1 MENAVEA
8 LKMAFGYMMFVLALT
23 ISISSFSQARETI
36 DAIITIKDKETNY
49 TYVEPEEKKIV
60 GIETVI
66 PTMYKAYKEN
76 FRVVF
81 YKSYTDEANNEPY
94 PLYKSFDRYEV
105 PSPTSGTEINYIDL
119 ELEKE
124 DFSGSQAAIEHL
136 NLILNKR
143 PNSMLTTDKNYYKFI
158 YPNGLY
164 NELKDKKF
172 EEILGE
178 YYLEDSQA
186 GHETDAIEANKTKKR
201 VITYILQP

>member
-36 DAIITIKDKETNY
+36 DAIITIKDRETNY
-49 TYVEPEEKKIV
+49 TYVKSQEKKIV
-60 GIETVI
+60 GVETVI

-81 YKSYTDEANNEPY
+81 YRSYTDETNNTPFY
-94 PLYKSFDRYEV
+94 LYNSFGRYDN
-105 PSPTSGTEINYIDL
+105 PATATPTPINYIDL
-119 ELEKE
+119 EQENFGSAE
-124 DFSGSQAAIEHL
+124 DAIENL

-143 PNSMLTTDKNYYKFI
+143 PISMLATDKNYYKFI
-158 YPNGLY
+158 YTDGLY
-164 NELKDKKF
+164 KELKDKQF

-186 GHETDAIEANKTKKR
+186 GHETDTIDANKTKKR